1 MVDKSEA
8 LRARL
13 IKWVA
18 KIDKETGRVQQVHPS
33 GRVHEEVPRT
43 KIEEKRKV
51 ADMGLKFK
59 NDIRPG
65 TNIRDI
71 VVPPELR
78 RRAKTGIKFFDDIM
92 GGEGLVPSMVTML
105 TGDPGAG
112 KSTLVRQ
119 MADSLTKQ
127 GHTVLY
133 NTGEESPYQ
142 VAMQCEKMGLKSGF
156 HVGTEG
162 KVADLLALADKLRQ
176 PGKEMFLLQ
185 DSLQTLD
192 DGFYSNGGTNSMTAV
207 RATEMLVNW
216 AKETYSLVIFVGQ
229 NNKSGDFAGKNAI
242 KHAIDAHAKIY
253 FDKDKKSDTYGA
265 RLLAT
270 SKNRWGVCGIVHQV
284 SISEKGLS
292 SDGRVE

>member
-1 MVDKSEA
+1 MTDRSEA

-13 IKWVA
+13 VKWVA
-18 KIDKETGRVQQVHPS
+18 KIDKQTGRVPEQVQPRHAKE
-33 GRVHEEVPRT
+33 RVM
-43 KIEEKRKV
+43 
-51 ADMGLKFK
+51 ADVGLKFK
-59 NDIRPG
+59 NDIKPG
-65 TNIRDI
+65 TDIRDI

-78 RRAKTGIKFFDDIM
+78 RRAKTGIRFFDDIM

-142 VAMQCEKMGLKSGF
+142 VAMQCEKMGLKAGF

-162 KVADLLALADKLRQ
+162 KVVDLLALADRLRK
-176 PGKEMFLLQ
+176 PGKELFLLQ

-207 RATEMLVNW
+207 RSTEMLVNW
-216 AKETYSLVIFVGQ
+216 AKETYSHVIFVGQ
-229 NNKSGDFAGKNAI
+229 NNKSGDFHGKNGI
-242 KHAIDAHAKIY
+242 KHAIDAHVKIY
-253 FDKDKKSDTYGA
+253 FDKDKKSDTFGA
-265 RLLAT
+265 RLFAA
-270 SKNRWGVCGIVHQV
+270 SKNRWGVCGIVHKV
-284 SISEKGLS
+284 SINSKGVQ
-292 SDGRVE
+292 DEGRVE

>member
-1 MVDKSEA
+1 MTDKSDA
-8 LRARL
+8 LRNRL
-13 IKWVA
+13 TRWVA
-18 KIDKETGRVQQVHPS
+18 KIDKQS
-33 GRVHEEVPRT
+33 GRAPDPVPHV
-43 KIEEKRKV
+43 KEEKKKM
-51 ADMGLKFK
+51 ADVGLKFK
-59 NDIRPG
+59 SDITPG
-65 TNIRDI
+65 VDIRDI

-119 MADSLTKQ
+119 MADSLTKE

-142 VAMQCEKMGLKSGF
+142 VAMQCEKMGLKNGF
-156 HVGTEG
+156 HVGIES
-162 KVADLLALADKLRQ
+162 KVSDLLALADKLRK
-176 PGKEMFLLQ
+176 PGKELFLLQ

-207 RATEMLVNW
+207 RSTEMLVNW
-216 AKETYSLVIFVGQ
+216 AKATYSHVIFVGQ

-242 KHAIDAHAKIY
+242 KHAVDAHVKIY
-253 FDKDKKSDTYGA
+253 FDKDKKSDTFGA
-265 RLLAT
+265 RLFAA
-270 SKNRWGVCGIVHQV
+270 SKNRWGVCGIIHQV
-284 SISEKGLS
+284 SISSKGVS
-292 SDGRVE
+292 SDRRVE